1 LDDVITVNGNRFFIR
16 LLKPDDENLIQ
27 ELCERCPDYFMII
40 EGKMPEKSAGHE
52 ILFDLPPGKKLSDKF
67 VFGVFNIS
75 NILVAV
81 IDLVRDYKVA
91 EEWILGL
98 LLIDPNE
105 RGNGLGRHIHEYI
118 KDFIRKH
125 NGNRLRIGVAEEN
138 TLAMKFW
145 TKAGYAVTDTV
156 KATYGIKEHNVI
168 VMNLSL

>member
-1 LDDVITVNGNRFFIR
+1 
-16 LLKPDDENLIQ
+16 
-27 ELCERCPDYFMII
+27 
-40 EGKMPEKSAGHE
+40 
-52 ILFDLPPGKKLSDKF
+52 LPPGKKLSDKF
-67 VFGVFNIS
+67 VFGGFNIS